1 MKAMHQAA
9 IAGGLHTRPLLSH
22 TRSCYR
28 SQPIRSRARSS
39 VISAALFGL
48 QIGGK
53 KANVQDLK
61 EEVNLVYSPRSATSC
76 MPDSHLNCS
85 CACSAAV
92 HGHCAIA
99 ERHHSF

>member
-1 MKAMHQAA
+1 M
-9 IAGGLHTRPLLSH
+9 
-22 TRSCYR
+22 
-28 SQPIRSRARSS
+28 
-39 VISAALFGL
+39 VSAALFGL

-61 EEVNLVYSPRSATSC
+61 EEVNQVYYSPTC
-76 MPDSHLNCS
+76 FMPDSHLNRS

-99 ERHHSF
+99 ERRHSF